1 MSVNLLRNSKV
12 FFTTNVELT
21 DPNRGKINLG
31 SHTQNTTFE
40 IQVLDDLSFN
50 QTTAVETIAVNEA
63 GTTPIRGQRQFNTA
77 LNPVDFNFST
87 YLRPAKVGTIG
98 GTVTKISAVTTTG
111 YVSAGTPATAFA
123 SWDTAVDSWD
133 ATKQATYNAFDG
145 VTAGQ
150 AISTNFGPN
159 TTVEVALQNPNG
171 KPLILA
177 PIFGT
182 EPTKVVGATT
192 VVNDTYN
199 RLIGFRIVNGGE
211 GYSAGALVVDI
222 FDPDAPSETPEQITI
237 TIDTASAAGSGYKT
251 TCEEALLWNA
261 MFSPDQPYTNAASFT
276 NNVNDTDGAFKEVL
290 TYTSGH
296 PAVAMLNKSN
306 SHQLKRFGM
315 IVVFDQNTFLLDDC
329 SLTQA
334 SIDFGIDQI
343 ATIQWSGQARAI
355 RRIIS
360 PTMAFP
366 ISGGVTVS
374 AGTGTFSAPLAG
386 GTSLSGD
393 FRGKITDAPFIANKL
408 STVTLSEEIGGF
420 GTAPTYTFTGSAT
433 PGAKSYTI
441 PLTAGN
447 ITLQNNITYL
457 TPAYMG
463 AVNQAVTYFTGSRNV
478 SGSLTAYLRS
488 GSGSGTSAANNYTAN
503 LFSDL
508 VAKVN
513 TDSDPQF
520 ALQVEIGGR
529 TNATKVELAMPAVVL
544 TIPTVNAE
552 SVITSAINFTAQGSD
567 QTNKLFDIL
576 QDNEIM
582 VKYFV

>member
-1 MSVNLLRNSKV
+1 M
-12 FFTTNVELT
+12 T
-21 DPNRGKINLG
+21 
-31 SHTQNTTFE
+31 
-40 IQVLDDLSFN
+40 
-50 QTTAVETIAVNEA
+50 
-63 GTTPIRGQRQFNTA
+63 
-77 LNPVDFNFST
+77 
-87 YLRPAKVGTIG
+87 
-98 GTVTKISAVTTTG
+98 
-111 YVSAGTPATAFA
+111 
-123 SWDTAVDSWD
+123 
-133 ATKQATYNAFDG
+133 
-145 VTAGQ
+145 
-150 AISTNFGPN
+150 
-159 TTVEVALQNPNG
+159 
-171 KPLILA
+171 
-177 PIFGT
+177 
-182 EPTKVVGATT
+182 
-192 VVNDTYN
+192 
-199 RLIGFRIVNGGE
+199 
-211 GYSAGALVVDI
+211 
-222 FDPDAPSETPEQITI
+222 
-237 TIDTASAAGSGYKT
+237 
-251 TCEEALLWNA
+251 
-261 MFSPDQPYTNAASFT
+261 
-276 NNVNDTDGAFKEVL
+276 
-290 TYTSGH
+290 
-296 PAVAMLNKSN
+296 
-306 SHQLKRFGM
+306 
-315 IVVFDQNTFLLDDC
+315 
-329 SLTQA
+329 
-334 SIDFGIDQI
+334 
-343 ATIQWSGQARAI
+343 
-355 RRIIS
+355 
-360 PTMAFP
+360 FP

-488 GSGSGTSAANNYTAN
+488 GSGIGTAAANNYTAN